1 MIKESTSG
9 EGTTSPVSIP
19 GQGNAD
25 EAWVQLE
32 DTLFSVLCSQYERV
46 NLFTRSKYGELERRM
61 DYIDRQARL
70 LTRQKNAQVSQ
81 PLQNTRRYAKLVQ
94 EADSVGEDV
103 QSLSRYVSTQ
113 KQAFRKLLKK
123 YRKWTGSSALELR
136 MNNEVFNQPGSA
148 LNLDFVPLLDR
159 LAGVRSSLTALSQ
172 SRGNARPPS
181 VHLHRKS
188 SVPVSQKPRSTALQL
203 HERFL
208 NSSPLEFDAAFSA
221 IPLGVAGGRACY
233 WVHKDNLEEV
243 TVLLRRYMKDRNGST
258 PHPDTSDLC
267 LTSLPTA
274 RRDSA
279 QSASSNGRTHIAM
292 FDNLQRFVKAH
303 RAVTVGQAEDL
314 VGSVSSILA
323 LRILW
328 ASDPEAILVSS
339 DLSPSTVPTQHHL
352 DIAHIKRKE
361 LVKLFEA
368 DGHFTTKHQ
377 KGYATDSSVLD
388 TSLQKHRDWL
398 AQNRDI
404 KPLTEV
410 QCLRSRFAGLNNTG
424 EVGTWALM
432 DMDITMSSVDLS
444 TIGKKSSGDAAEV
457 QCFPHTVLELRW
469 EFSRTPEI
477 VRALDST
484 HLVERIRGFSLE
496 AQAITTICK
505 PSDMPSPMWQ
515 SWLDQDIRKVPPL
528 QTRSNLRKN
537 TPKVSSSAPSS
548 TNGIF
553 SAGPIDSSATSLQG
567 SNKSTPPT
575 SPIIAKQ
582 EVTKTPHQP
591 KRKAPRGKIRH
602 KRQPIQRYWNEF
614 DDGDE
619 VPEDQTYAIYVN
631 PDEHISFPG
640 AETVSKAF
648 SSMYQSLG
656 RTKGRIISWLPMQ
669 FRKHDRDRD
678 RDVEEGVRRPLLGTR
693 STDVDSDNDD
703 SSDTDRSV
711 PAAKASKTLRSTFC
725 PNQPGAR
732 RTLRL
737 PLRHTTQRQHVRPS
751 HEGALFRTYIGCF
764 AVGFVLLIMSAIM
777 DATGRHKAKV
787 QVEAGIIVGVVAAL
801 GLAIIAISL
810 MMSREERLS
819 RLHRLLG
826 ASAFLVICAGSGWML
841 AIVGG
846 KL

>member
-19 GQGNAD
+19 GQENAD
-25 EAWVQLE
+25 EAWVQLK
-32 DTLFSVLCSQYERV
+32 DRLFLVLCSQYERV

-70 LTRQKNAQVSQ
+70 LIRQKKEQASQ

-103 QSLSRYVSTQ
+103 QLLSRFVSTQ

-123 YRKWTGSSALELR
+123 YRKWTGSSTLELR
-136 MNNEVFNQPGSA
+136 MNNEIFNQPGSA

-159 LAGVRSSLTALSQ
+159 LAGVRSNLTALSQ
-172 SRGNARPPS
+172 SRGNAKQPS
-181 VHLHRKS
+181 MHPQRKGS
-188 SVPVSQKPRSTALQL
+188 TIVTQKPRSTALQL
-203 HERFL
+203 HDRFL

-221 IPLGVAGGRACY
+221 VPLGVASGRACY

-258 PHPDTSDLC
+258 PHSDTGSPS

-279 QSASSNGRTHIAM
+279 QSTASNGRTHIAM
-292 FDNLQRFVKAH
+292 FDNLQRFIKAH
-303 RAVTVGQAEDL
+303 GAVTVGQAEDL
-314 VGSVSSILA
+314 VGSVSSMLA
-323 LRILW
+323 MSILW
-328 ASDPEAILVSS
+328 ASEPEAILISS
-339 DLSPSTVPTQHHL
+339 DLSPSIVPNQHHL

-361 LVKLFEA
+361 IVKLFEP
-368 DGHFTTKHQ
+368 DRHSTTKHQ
-377 KGYATDSSVLD
+377 DGSVTDASILNP
-388 TSLQKHRDWL
+388 SLQKHRDWL

-404 KPLTEV
+404 KPLAEV
-410 QCLRSRFAGLNNTG
+410 QCIRSRFAGLNNTG

-444 TIGKKSSGDAAEV
+444 TIGKNSSGDTADV
-457 QCFPHTVLELRW
+457 QGFPHTVLELRW

-515 SWLDQDIRKVPPL
+515 SWLERDIRKVPPL
-528 QTRSNLRKN
+528 QTRSSLRKN
-537 TPKVSSSAPSS
+537 TSKVSSSTPSS
-548 TNGIF
+548 ANGVF
-553 SAGPIDSSATSLQG
+553 SAGAIDSSATSLQS
-567 SNKSTPPT
+567 SNRST
-575 SPIIAKQ
+575 SPISPVSAKQ
-582 EVTKTPHQP
+582 EVTKTPHRP
-591 KRKAPRGKIRH
+591 KRKASRGKTRYE
-602 KRQPIQRYWNEF
+602 RQPVQRYWNEF

-619 VPEDQTYAIYVN
+619 TPEDQAYAIYVN

-648 SSMYQSLG
+648 SSMCQSLG
-656 RTKGRIISWLPMQ
+656 RTKGRIIPWLAMR
-669 FRKHDRDRD
+669 FREHDHDGH
-678 RDVEEGVRRPLLGTR
+678 VGEGVRQPLLGAR
-693 STDVDSDNDD
+693 SRDLDSDNDD
-703 SSDTDRSV
+703 SSDTDQSI
-711 PAAKASKTLRSTFC
+711 PAAQASKTQPSAFWPTRS
-725 PNQPGAR
+725 GAGR
-732 RTLRL
+732 KLHL
-737 PLRHTTQRQHVRPS
+737 PLRRVTPRRQVRAS
-751 HEGALFRTYIGCF
+751 HERALFRTYVGCF
-764 AVGFVLLIMSAIM
+764 AIAFVLLIMSAIM
-777 DATGRHKAKV
+777 DVTGRHKAKV

-810 MMSREERLS
+810 MMSREEKLS
-819 RLHRLLG
+819 WLHRLLG
-826 ASAFLVICAGSGWML
+826 GSAFLVICAGSGWML

-846 KL
+846 NL